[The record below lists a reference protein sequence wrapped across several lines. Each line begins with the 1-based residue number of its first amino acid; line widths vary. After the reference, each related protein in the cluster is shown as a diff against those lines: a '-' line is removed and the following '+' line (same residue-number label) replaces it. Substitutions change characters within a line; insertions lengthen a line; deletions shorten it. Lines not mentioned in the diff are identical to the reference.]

1 VGLAVDG
8 KCSVWYHRG
17 VCEYL
22 GGAVKRLGTSFAV
35 VLVTLALVVVGMA
48 GATTRTATDEKPA
61 ASEVGVTPTEVHI
74 AVVADVD
81 NPFQPGLF
89 QGAVDAVRAA
99 AKTINQSG
107 GIGGRKVVVDFYD
120 SKVNPNEARNSV
132 IQACQNDFALVGT
145 AALFLTTAEDE
156 INCKNKD
163 GQPAGIPDIGAIV
176 TGVAQQCNPMQ
187 YAAAAF
193 ALDCATKDQSPQT
206 FQINQGTAKWL
217 LENVDKDLHGASVL
231 PNDTKD
237 AYRGGKLTAE
247 VLDQA
252 GVEKDQEVTR
262 SGRDPQSAYTPIVT
276 QMKADDSNFAF
287 DSLAYSQFI
296 ELQKEAEL
304 QGIDMQSVTWL
315 CGAACYDT
323 RYLTEGGSATEGTY
337 VPLTFLP
344 FNETKYNKAL
354 ATMVKNW
361 GASKVNGLGL
371 FAYSA
376 GLAFGQVAN
385 DIVAEQGANALT
397 RENLIEGLQ
406 KLTSFDSGGI
416 TGPVNIGE
424 HKISPC
430 FVLLQV
436 QDGEFVRVWP
446 KKKGTFD
453 CTKSNYSTLQ
463 LDLLNS

>member
-1 VGLAVDG
+1 M
-8 KCSVWYHRG
+8 WYHDV
-17 VCEYL
+17 VCEYQ
-22 GGAVKRLGTSFAV
+22 GGPVKRLGTSFAAM
-35 VLVTLALVVVGMA
+35 LGALALVGVGIA
-48 GATTRTATDEKPA
+48 GATTGA
-61 ASEVGVTPTEVHI
+61 ASDDQPVATEVGVTPTQVRI

-89 QGAVDAVRAA
+89 QGSVDAVKAA
-99 AKTINQSG
+99 AKTINQAG

-120 SKVNPNEARNSV
+120 SKVNPNEARNAV

-145 AALFLTTAEDE
+145 SALFLTTAEDE
-156 INCKNKD
+156 INCRNKD
-163 GQPAGIPDIGAIV
+163 GEPAGIPDIGAIV

-193 ALDCATKDQSPQT
+193 ALDCATKDRSPQT

-217 LENVDKDLHGASVL
+217 LENVDGNLHGASVL

-237 AYRGGKLTAE
+237 AYRGGKLGAE
-247 VLDQA
+247 TLYQA
-252 GVEKDQEVTR
+252 GIEKDQEVTR

-276 QMKADDSNFAF
+276 QMKADGSNFAF

-304 QGIDMQSVTWL
+304 QGVDMKSVTWL
-315 CGAACYDT
+315 CGAACYDP
-323 RYLTEGGSATEGTY
+323 RFISEGGTATEGTY
-337 VPLTFLP
+337 LPLTFLP
-344 FNETKYNKAL
+344 FNETKYNRAL
-354 ATMVKNW
+354 NTMVKNW
-361 GASKVNGLGL
+361 GKSKVNGLGL

-385 DIVAEQGANALT
+385 DIVEQQGVNALT
-397 RENLIEGLQ
+397 RQNLIEGL
-406 KLTSFDSGGI
+406 KGLTSFDSGGI
-416 TGPVNIGE
+416 TGPINIGE
-424 HKISPC
+424 HETSPC

-436 QDGEFVRVWP
+436 QNGKFVRVWP

-453 CTKSNYSTLQ
+453 CTKSNHSTIQ

>member
-1 VGLAVDG
+1 
-8 KCSVWYHRG
+8 
-17 VCEYL
+17 
-22 GGAVKRLGTSFAV
+22 VKRLGTSFTV
-35 VLVTLALVVVGMA
+35 VLVALALLVVGMA
-48 GATTRTATDEKPA
+48 GATTRRAADEKPVA
-61 ASEVGVTPTEVHI
+61 TEVGVTPTAIRI
-74 AVVADVD
+74 AVIADVD

-89 QGAVDAVRAA
+89 QGSVDAVRAA
-99 AKTINQSG
+99 AKTINQAG

-132 IQACQNDFALVGT
+132 IQACQNDFALIGT
-145 AALFLTTAEDE
+145 SALFLTTAEDE
-156 INCKNKD
+156 ITCKNKA
-163 GQPAGIPDIGAIV
+163 GEPAGIPDIGGIV

-206 FQINQGTAKWL
+206 FQINQGTARWL
-217 LENVDKDLHGASVL
+217 LKNVDENLHGVSVL

-237 AYRGGKLTAE
+237 AYRGGKLGAE
-247 VLDQA
+247 TLYQA
-252 GVEKDQEVTR
+252 GVKKDQEVTR

-276 QMKADDSNFAF
+276 QMKADGSNFAF

-304 QGIDMQSVTWL
+304 QGVDMKSVTWL
-315 CGAACYDT
+315 CGAACYDP
-323 RYLTEGGSATEGTY
+323 RYLSEGGSATEGTY

-344 FNETKYNKAL
+344 FDETKHNQAL

-361 GASKVNGLGL
+361 GKSKVNGLGL
-371 FAYSA
+371 FAYAA
-376 GLAFGQVAN
+376 GMAFGEVAN
-385 DIVAEQGANALT
+385 DIVAQHGVNGLT
-397 RENLIEGLQ
+397 RQHLIDGLQ
-406 KLTSFDSGGI
+406 QLTSFDSGGI

-424 HKISPC
+424 HKIASC

-436 QDGEFVRVWP
+436 QDGEFARVWP
-446 KKKGTFD
+446 KKPGAFD
-453 CTKSNYSTLQ
+453 CTKSNASTLQ